1 MGAARNG
8 EIEIVY
14 ETHLRPQQ
22 PSRNRPTARN
32 GEIEIVYET
41 LGSDRGPP
49 LILLHGLG
57 SSMLVWHEDLCGG
70 FADRGFCV
78 VRMDHRDSG
87 LSTVLSEGARYT
99 LNDMARDAV
108 AVLDDAGCDRAV
120 VCGYSL
126 GGMVAQAMAAAFP
139 ARVAGLVS
147 ISSHTGEAGVGDPT
161 PEARA
166 ALTAPPAATLQEQ
179 IEADLAGYRIWSSPD
194 WRNEQAEREYL
205 ERSYRRAWH
214 PGASQRQF
222 QAAARSGDRA
232 EALRSLDVPTLVIHG
247 GADTLIGP
255 DAGRRTAELVPG
267 AEYLEIDGMGHE
279 LPPQVSARAPIISA
293 VTALSARIAW

>member
-1 MGAARNG
+1 MPALIEMGMAHNG
-8 EIEIVY
+8 EVEI
-14 ETHLRPQQ
+14 
-22 PSRNRPTARN
+22 A
-32 GEIEIVYET
+32 YET
-41 LGSDRGPP
+41 LGDEGDPA

-57 SSMLVWHEDLCGG
+57 SSMLVWPEELCEG
-70 FADRGFCV
+70 FVDRGFFV
-78 VRMDHRDSG
+78 LRMDHRDSG
-87 LSTVLSEGARYT
+87 LSTVLPDGARYT
-99 LNDMARDAV
+99 LDDMAGDAM
-108 AVLDDAGCDRAV
+108 AVLDAARCERAV

-126 GGMVAQAMAAAFP
+126 GGMVAQTAAVVFP

-147 ISSHTGEAGVGDPT
+147 ISSNTGEPGVGDPT
-161 PEARA
+161 PEALA
-166 ALTAPPAATLQEQ
+166 ALTAPPAATVSEQ
-179 IEADLAGYRIWSSPD
+179 IEADLAGYRIWSSPE

-222 QAAARSGDRA
+222 QAVARSGDRS

-267 AEYLEIDGMGHE
+267 AEYLEIEGMGHE
-279 LPPQVSARAPIISA
+279 LPPQVWAPIISA
-293 VTALSARIAW
+293 VTALSARVAW

>member
-1 MGAARNG
+1 MPALIEMGMAHNG
-8 EIEIVY
+8 EVEIAY
-14 ETHLRPQQ
+14 ETFGDDADP
-22 PSRNRPTARN
+22 A
-32 GEIEIVYET
+32 
-41 LGSDRGPP
+41 

-57 SSMLVWHEDLCGG
+57 SSMLVWPEELCEG
-70 FADRGFCV
+70 FVDRGFFV
-78 VRMDHRDSG
+78 LRMDHRDSG
-87 LSTVLSEGARYT
+87 LSTVLPDGARYT
-99 LNDMARDAV
+99 LDDMAGDAM
-108 AVLDDAGCDRAV
+108 AVLDAARCERAV

-126 GGMVAQAMAAAFP
+126 GGMVAQTAAVVFP

-147 ISSHTGEAGVGDPT
+147 ISSNTGEPGVGDPT

-166 ALTAPPAATLQEQ
+166 ALTAPPAATVSEQ
-179 IEADLAGYRIWSSPD
+179 IEADLAGYRIWSSPE

-214 PGASQRQF
+214 PGALQRQF
-222 QAAARSGDRA
+222 QAAARSGDRS

-267 AEYLEIDGMGHE
+267 AEYLEIEGMGHE
-279 LPPQVSARAPIISA
+279 LPPQVWAPIISA
-293 VTALSARIAW
+293 VTALSARVAW